1 MKSSIQPGKVL
12 VTAIMALFGVIF
24 LLPFLWMISTSFKV
38 EADVFKFPIEWI
50 PTRWNI
56 VENYTEVWNGKYPFA
71 LYYFNSIKVS
81 VITMVLSVLTSC
93 MAAYGFSKIHFKG
106 REFIFVIVLATY
118 MVPHEAFLVPQFIL
132 YRWLGLFNSHL
143 GLIFLGSFSVL
154 GTFMLRQFFLG
165 IHNEFI
171 ESAKID
177 GANHIRI
184 FFSIA
189 FPLVRPAVAT
199 YAILRFIWTW
209 NDYLN
214 PVIFIKSDALLT
226 IPIALKKF
234 SDAYGGQTLS
244 LIMAGA
250 VSAIIPLLIIFVV
263 AQKQVIEGIAVGGV
277 KG

>member
-1 MKSSIQPGKVL
+1 MKPTLQPGKLL
-12 VTAIMALFGVIF
+12 VTAIMLLFGVIF

-38 EADVFKFPIEWI
+38 EADVFIFPIQWI
-50 PTRWNI
+50 PTQWNI
-56 VENYTEVWNGKYPFA
+56 IQNYTEVWNGKYPFA
-71 LYYFNSIKVS
+71 LYYFNSIKIS
-81 VITMVLSVLTSC
+81 VITTVLSVLISS
-93 MAAYGFSKIHFKG
+93 MAAYGFSKVNFKG
-106 REFIFVIVLATY
+106 KEIIFIIVLATY
-118 MVPHEAFLVPQFIL
+118 MVPHQAFLVPQFVL

-143 GLIFLGSFSVL
+143 GLILLGSVSVL
-154 GTFMLRQFFLG
+154 GTFMLRQFYMG

-171 ESAKID
+171 ESAKMD

-209 NDYLN
+209 NDFLN
-214 PVIFIKSDALLT
+214 PTIFIKSDILYT

-234 SDAYGGQTLS
+234 SDAYGGQTYS